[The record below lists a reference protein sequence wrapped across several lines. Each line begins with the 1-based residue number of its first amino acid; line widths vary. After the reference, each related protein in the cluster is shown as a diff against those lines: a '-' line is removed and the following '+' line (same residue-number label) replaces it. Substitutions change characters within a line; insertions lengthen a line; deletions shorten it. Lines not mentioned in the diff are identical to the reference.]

1 MDHGGCRACLQ
12 LSECSDLSLAP
23 ATKDILKT
31 MTYIP
36 LISAT
41 AAILAAIAFEA
52 EANSCTAGSLRTAGS
67 TEGT

>member
-1 MDHGGCRACLQ
+1 M
-12 LSECSDLSLAP
+12 
-23 ATKDILKT
+23 T

-52 EANSCTAGSLRTAGS
+52 EANSCTAGSLRNRRLSGRNPIP
-67 TEGT
+67 